1 MAGGSGGSADV
12 PHRGADASAVLR
24 LLCSVLAAG
33 LLFAVLAP
41 AAHAEAPGAIS
52 GTVTDSSTHHAVEGI
67 QVCAIMPPAVETE
80 EGPGESE
87 QPPPCAKTNAA
98 GEYTIGGLA
107 AGAYYVIFA
116 YPSFF
121 LPGEPPPG
129 SSSNY
134 LPQAY
139 ENTRAQSAAK
149 KVTVVAGTATTGI
162 DAALEEGGEIT
173 GRVTDATSGAPI
185 ANAFVCA
192 FQQPGGEEL
201 GDFGCATTG
210 ASGEYTIA
218 GLAGGSFV
226 LIFGAPG
233 YTRQVYAGK
242 ARLSEGTPVS
252 VTVKHVSGGINAALS
267 VQPPAPPEGP
277 GSSQGAPGSPA
288 GSEPGAGSHPLGQAT
303 LVLGSS
309 SIAVGGREARV
320 KLACHAAAGCR
331 GRLTL
336 SAIVVSRNGR
346 RRSSRRIT
354 LGSASFAVAGGR
366 DVTVKIRLDAAGGA
380 LLQADRGGLRARLAV
395 RLTRP
400 GPVRT
405 ELIAVRLRA
414 AKRAR

>member
-1 MAGGSGGSADV
+1 LAA
-12 PHRGADASAVLR
+12 AA
-24 LLCSVLAAG
+24 AAG
-33 LLFAVLAP
+33 LLFAVPAP
-41 AAHAEAPGAIS
+41 AARAEAPGAIS
-52 GTVTDSSTHHAVEGI
+52 GTVTDASTHHAVEGI

-107 AGAYYVIFA
+107 PGAYYVIFA

-121 LPGEPPPG
+121 LPGEPPPA
-129 SSSNY
+129 SSANY

-139 ENTRAQSAAK
+139 ENTRAPSAAK
-149 KVTVVAGTATTGI
+149 KVAVVAGTATTGI

-201 GDFGCATTG
+201 GGFGCATTAG
-210 ASGEYTIA
+210 SGEYAIE

-233 YTRQVYAGK
+233 YARQVYAGK
-242 ARLSEGTPVS
+242 ANLSEGTPVS
-252 VTVKHVSGGINAALS
+252 VTVKHVSAGINAALS
-267 VQPPAPPEGP
+267 VQPPAPPEGA
-277 GSSQGAPGSPA
+277 GSAPGAPGSPT
-288 GSEPGAGSHPLGQAT
+288 GSQPGAGSHPLQQAA
-303 LVLGSS
+303 LALSSS
-309 SIAVGGREARV
+309 SIAVRRGEANVR
-320 KLACHAAAGCR
+320 LACHAAAGCR

-336 SAIVVSRNGR
+336 SALVVSGQGH
-346 RRSSRRIT
+346 RRSSRRVT
-354 LGSASFAVAGGR
+354 LGSAGFAVAGGR
-366 DVTVKIRLDAAGGA
+366 DATVKIRLDATAGA
-380 LLQADRGGLRARLAV
+380 LLRADRGGLRTRLAV

-405 ELIAVRLRA
+405 QLIAVRLLP